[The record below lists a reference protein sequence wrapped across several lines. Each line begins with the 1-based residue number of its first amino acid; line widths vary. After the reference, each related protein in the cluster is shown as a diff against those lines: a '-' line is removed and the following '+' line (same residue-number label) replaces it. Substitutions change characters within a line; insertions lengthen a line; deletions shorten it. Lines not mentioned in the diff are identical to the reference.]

1 MNGALRELMDPRGT
15 PQIGARALAPRLD
28 TLAGKTIGL
37 LDNGKPNFN
46 LFLVDLAQLLR
57 AQCPTVRIV
66 ERMKPIVPRPVPKE
80 MLAELAASCDAVVTG
95 LGD

>member
-1 MNGALRELMDPRGT
+1 MNAALRELMDPRGA
-15 PQIGARALAPRLD
+15 PRIGARALTPRLD
-28 TLAGKTIGL
+28 TLNGKTIGL

-46 LFLVDLAQLLR
+46 LFLADLAQLLR
-57 AQCPTVRIV
+57 ARYPSVRIV

-80 MLAELAASCDAVVTG
+80 MLAELAESCDAVVTG